1 MEAFRTYGAGS
12 EAGVVAIA
20 EAEASVVAHLKG
32 LPGVLQGE
40 GLADSGPA
48 LLSND
53 KTQCS
58 SVTFLLSIDSDL

>member
-20 EAEASVVAHLKG
+20 EAEASVMAHLKG

-40 GLADSGPA
+40 GLADNQLAMVTRQAQSYA
-48 LLSND
+48 
-53 KTQCS
+53 
-58 SVTFLLSIDSDL
+58 SVLNPTRL